1 MKSDRSARA
10 LLAPLLL
17 AGLFAFCGPVF
28 AWGPEGHRII
38 GEVAEKFLLPQA
50 RREVARLLLGDRLAD
65 DKTLSGRST
74 LADVANWADEIK
86 DFPYGKARGAWHY
99 DNVPLCG
106 AAAPNAYCPRGRCA
120 SAQLENWIRILGDP
134 AASHRRRNLAL
145 KWVTHLVG
153 DIHQPLHAADHH
165 DRGGNTVLVSFFGQ
179 ETWEYGN
186 VSLHSIWDV
195 QMVKRLIAE
204 RGGEAA
210 LSEKPVGE
218 AEVALWTQGSIQDWL
233 LESHAVARS
242 IVYPGLPAK
251 FACGSRISG
260 RLSIG
265 EGYYAEAAPIV
276 ESQLRKAGVRLA
288 QVVNAALGGALK

>member
-1 MKSDRSARA
+1 MKTAWNARTV
-10 LLAPLLL
+10 LAPLLV
-17 AGLFAFCGPVF
+17 AVLFASSRLAC

-38 GEVAEKFLLPQA
+38 GDIAQKYLLPQA
-50 RREVARLLLGDRLAD
+50 REEVARLLRGDRLAD
-65 DKTLSGRST
+65 GKTFSYRET
-74 LADVANWADEIK
+74 LADIANWADEIK
-86 DFPYGKARGAWHY
+86 DFPYGKARSTWHY

-106 AAAPNAYCPRGRCA
+106 AAAPSAYCPRGRCA
-120 SAQLENWIRILGDP
+120 SAQLGSWIGILGDP

-186 VSLHSIWDV
+186 VNLHSIWDV

-210 LSEKPVGE
+210 LSEKPVGKAE
-218 AEVALWTQGSIQDWL
+218 AALWTQGSIQDWL

-242 IVYPGLPAK
+242 FVYPGLSPK

-260 RLSIG
+260 RLTIG
-265 EGYYAEAAPIV
+265 EGYYAGAATIV

-288 QVVNAALGGALK
+288 QVLNVALGGALK